1 MLQLQKT
8 FKESY
13 MKTLRDAVK
22 SGEALPLYSNE
33 SFTIDETQVKRL
45 ANVYAPVGLEDK
57 LIPTSEGDFE
67 SAVAVY
73 EEYNNISTLVD
84 SSETFW
90 AYITHTVK
98 FY

>member
-22 SGEALPLYSNE
+22 SGESLPLYSCD

-45 ANVYAPVGLEDK
+45 ANVYAPEGLEDK
-57 LIPTSEGDFE
+57 LIPTSDGDFQ
-67 SAVAVY
+67 SAIAIY
-73 EEYNNISTLVD
+73 EAYKYISPFISV
-84 SSETFW
+84 
-90 AYITHTVK
+90 H
-98 FY
+98 